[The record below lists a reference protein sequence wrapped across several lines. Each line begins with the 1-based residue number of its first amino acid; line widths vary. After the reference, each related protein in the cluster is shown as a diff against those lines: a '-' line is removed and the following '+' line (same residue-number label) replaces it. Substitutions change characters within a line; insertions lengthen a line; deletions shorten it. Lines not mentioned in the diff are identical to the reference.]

1 VRLKFFQLAIL
12 LLATGVLLAPRAAT
26 QQRADTMMPEQS
38 LAKGKQI
45 LADLING
52 FGGPGYTQVRESQ
65 CEGRRA
71 VFGHNGAL
79 TGYIDFVEDRRYPD
93 KFRSEFI
100 GKGRNTILPFLVGID
115 GLDFAHGGVVITL
128 YNGNQGWT
136 YDRSGVNEV
145 PASAITDFQEQVK
158 RSIDNLLHLRLNEEG
173 MSIRFGGTDTVDLKQ
188 VDWVELVDRDQRT
201 FRLAVDH
208 STHLLVRAVIITKDQ
223 ETQQVDEDDVIYSN
237 YQLRDS
243 VWTPL
248 QVSRE
253 HNGRRTSQF
262 FYNTC
267 KFNPGFPDALF
278 SKESLKKG
286 GSEELMKKSRN

>member
-1 VRLKFFQLAIL
+1 VRLKFVPIAL
-12 LLATGVLLAPRAAT
+12 LIFVAGVPLVPRAAT
-26 QQRADTMMPEQS
+26 PQRADTMMPEQS

-65 CEGRRA
+65 CVGRRA
-71 VFGHNGAL
+71 IFGHNGAL
-79 TGYIDFVEDRRYPD
+79 MGYIDFVDDRRFPD
-93 KFRSEFI
+93 KARTEFI

-115 GLDFAHGGVVITL
+115 GMDYAHGGVIITL
-128 YNGNQGWT
+128 YNGDQGWT
-136 YDRSGVNEV
+136 FDRSGVSEL
-145 PASAITDFQEQVK
+145 PASSIGEFHEQVM
-158 RSIDNLLHLRLNEEG
+158 RSIDNLLRLRLNEEG
-173 MSIRFGGTDTVDLKQ
+173 MSIRFGGNDTVDLKQ

-201 FRLAVDH
+201 FRLAVDR
-208 STHLLVRAVIITKDQ
+208 STHLLVRATVITKNE
-223 ETQQVDEDDVIYSN
+223 ETQQVDEDVVIYTN

-253 HNGRRTSQF
+253 HNGRRVSQF

-267 KFNPGFPDALF
+267 RYNPGFPDALF

-286 GSEELMKKSRN
+286 ASAELLKKSKN